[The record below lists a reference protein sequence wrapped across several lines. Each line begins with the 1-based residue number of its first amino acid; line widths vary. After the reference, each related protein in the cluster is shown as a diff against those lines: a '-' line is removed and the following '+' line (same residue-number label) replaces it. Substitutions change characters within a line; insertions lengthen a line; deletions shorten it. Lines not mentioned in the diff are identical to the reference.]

1 MPLLRAQVGEPVP
14 TVDALDGDDQ
24 VLAEGRDREEEA
36 LWIAGQA
43 AVQQHHAL
51 AVDDAEVQRPR
62 VQVDPAVVLVRRVV
76 EPHRA
81 LLPSA
86 DRRVYS
92 PPCGHPRRGG
102 LYEDQGDEADE
113 ARQTS
118 ELRSLSPVF
127 GGP

>member
-1 MPLLRAQVGEPVP
+1 MDEPHVERVTEDEGDVLLRAQVGEPVP

-24 VLAEGRDREEEA
+24 ILAKRRDREEEP

-62 VQVDPAVVLVRRVV
+62 VEVDPAVVLVRRVV

-86 DRRVYS
+86 ARWVYS
-92 PPCGHPRRGG
+92 PPCGHPPARG
-102 LYEDQGDEADE
+102 
-113 ARQTS
+113 
-118 ELRSLSPVF
+118 PV
-127 GGP
+127 